1 MNQQETNNETSLL
14 ENATRLIV
22 PKGLS
27 DQEAQKLLTEI
38 GFSDWHTAHRR
49 LLELCKDETSRAALA
64 KCLPMLLVALS
75 NAATPDG
82 SLVNFERFVQ
92 CVQSREE
99 LFDYLASN
107 PRAVE
112 ILVKLFVGSQFLT
125 EILLR
130 NPGYLDE
137 LTNHKRLAEFKSKQQ
152 FTAEALKASEKNSTV
167 AEKLDALRRFQH
179 WELLRI
185 GACDSFGLFDLKSI
199 TVQLSLL
206 TDSLVQSCLMI
217 LAEELSVSIDGFVVL
232 AFGKLGGEE
241 LNYSSDIDLI
251 FLSESDAT
259 KFWTL
264 GQRLIKA
271 LMESTGEGFL
281 YRVDMRLRPWGRS
294 GALVNTVDS
303 HINYLKK
310 HGLLW
315 EKQALLKA
323 RPIAG
328 DLDVGQSFLQRT
340 HPLIYGLP
348 VDQIRESIQGMKTR
362 IEEELER
369 KGRKWGEVKSGEG
382 SIRDIEF
389 VTQFLQLSHGGDH
402 PDVRSF
408 NTMDGLVRLADFG
421 FFQANEFRQ
430 LSTGYVFLRTIEHS
444 LQMMHYKQTHSL
456 PEDPRE
462 LAFLA
467 LRLDFTNAEQFLKYY
482 RQHCEAIR
490 EIYEKYVGGKG
501 EVLQHETTEQPG
513 HIPDHR
519 ALMEPSYAETFN
531 EEDIEHHAKLLKI
544 LSADNLVEIEA
555 SPAGE
560 GRWQLIVVGYN
571 HIGELSLMCGLLSV
585 YGFDIA
591 DGNVFTAEQ
600 VSSDFR
606 SGEKN
611 SSDKSVSLSGVRK
624 FVNVFTLRPSLE
636 TVLPEVWDRYKHDLC
651 ELVGLLRKGD
661 QKQIQ
666 GILAKRVVGALRDVT
681 ETTTAL
687 YPIEVEIDNAS
698 SQRYTVLYIR
708 AEDTTGFLYELTNG
722 LALAGIDIRR
732 VIVNSIGNRVFDT
745 LFVTDASGEKITD
758 LTRQRELRAAV
769 MLIKHF
775 THLLPG
781 SPNPEAAL
789 LHFRDFLEHLFQQPN
804 WLEELATLERPDVL
818 QAVAKLLGV
827 SNFLWEDFLRLQHEN
842 LFPVVADVEALSEQK
857 TRESIEEELNELL
870 SSADDAA
877 ARIKSLNAFKDR
889 EMFRIDM
896 RHILGHVEE
905 FGQFSRE
912 LTDLAEV
919 VVAAAM
925 RICERDL
932 EKRYGEPL
940 LEDGSRC
947 PLCVGALGK
956 CGGHEL
962 GFASDIELMF
972 LYYGNG
978 KTTGPDEIT
987 TTEYFLKLVEAV
999 MRTIQTRQE
1008 GIFQIDLRL
1017 RPYGRAGS
1025 LAVSLDAFETY
1036 FGPQGAAW
1044 PYERQALVKFR
1055 PIAGDPEFG
1064 RKIVALRD
1072 ELIYTGDPFDVAAM
1086 RGMREK
1092 QVLQLVQ
1099 AGAVNAKLSSGG
1111 LVDSEYIVQGLQI
1124 SHGHQKPSLRVT
1136 NTLKAMQ
1143 ELLNAEILTEENYEH
1158 LKDAYI
1164 FQRRL
1169 IDALRM
1175 VRGHAKDLTVPT
1187 PDSEEFQFLA
1197 RRLGYGNDSRQ
1208 LEKDLERVTETV
1220 SGMTCLLDMPEKR

>member
-1 MNQQETNNETSLL
+1 
-14 ENATRLIV
+14 
-22 PKGLS
+22 G
-27 DQEAQKLLTEI
+27 
-38 GFSDWHTAHRR
+38 
-49 LLELCKDETSRAALA
+49 
-64 KCLPMLLVALS
+64 
-75 NAATPDG
+75 
-82 SLVNFERFVQ
+82 
-92 CVQSREE
+92 
-99 LFDYLASN
+99 
-107 PRAVE
+107 
-112 ILVKLFVGSQFLT
+112 
-125 EILLR
+125 
-130 NPGYLDE
+130 
-137 LTNHKRLAEFKSKQQ
+137 
-152 FTAEALKASEKNSTV
+152 
-167 AEKLDALRRFQH
+167 
-179 WELLRI
+179 
-185 GACDSFGLFDLKSI
+185 
-199 TVQLSLL
+199 
-206 TDSLVQSCLMI
+206 
-217 LAEELSVSIDGFVVL
+217 
-232 AFGKLGGEE
+232 
-241 LNYSSDIDLI
+241 
-251 FLSESDAT
+251 
-259 KFWTL
+259 
-264 GQRLIKA
+264 
-271 LMESTGEGFL
+271 
-281 YRVDMRLRPWGRS
+281 
-294 GALVNTVDS
+294 
-303 HINYLKK
+303 
-310 HGLLW
+310 
-315 EKQALLKA
+315 
-323 RPIAG
+323 
-328 DLDVGQSFLQRT
+328 
-340 HPLIYGLP
+340 
-348 VDQIRESIQGMKTR
+348 
-362 IEEELER
+362 
-369 KGRKWGEVKSGEG
+369 
-382 SIRDIEF
+382 
-389 VTQFLQLSHGGDH
+389 
-402 PDVRSF
+402 
-408 NTMDGLVRLADFG
+408 
-421 FFQANEFRQ
+421 
-430 LSTGYVFLRTIEHS
+430 
-444 LQMMHYKQTHSL
+444 
-456 PEDPRE
+456 
-462 LAFLA
+462 
-467 LRLDFTNAEQFLKYY
+467 
-482 RQHCEAIR
+482 
-490 EIYEKYVGGKG
+490 
-501 EVLQHETTEQPG
+501 QPG
-513 HIPDHR
+513 DIPDHR
-519 ALMEPSYAETFN
+519 TLMEPSYAETFN
-531 EEDIEHHAKLLKI
+531 EQEIEHHAKLLKI

-555 SPAGE
+555 SPAEE

-600 VSSDFR
+600 VSSEFR
-606 SGEKN
+606 SDKN
-611 SSDKSVSLSGVRK
+611 HAADKSVSLSEVRK
-624 FVNVFTLRPSLE
+624 FVNVFTLRPPLE
-636 TVLPEVWDRYKHDLC
+636 TVLPEVWDRYKQDLS

-666 GILAKRVVGALRDVT
+666 GILAKRVAGALRDVT

-698 SQRYTVLYIR
+698 SKQQTVLHIR

-769 MLIKHF
+769 VLIKHF
-775 THLLPG
+775 THLLPR

-789 LHFRDFLEHLFQQPN
+789 LHFRDFLEHLFQRPD

-857 TRESIEEELNELL
+857 TRETIEKELNDMLA
-870 SSADDAA
+870 SADDAA
-877 ARIKSLNAFKDR
+877 ARIKTLNAFKDR

-919 VVAAAM
+919 VVAAAI
-925 RICERDL
+925 RICEHDL
-932 EKRYGEPL
+932 QRKYGEPL
-940 LEDGSRC
+940 LQDGRRC

-956 CGGHEL
+956 CGGREL
-962 GFASDIELMF
+962 GYASDIELMF
-972 LYYGNG
+972 LYLDNG

-987 TTEYFLKLVEAV
+987 TTEYFQKLVEAV
-999 MRTIQTRQE
+999 MRTIQARQE

-1064 RKIVALRD
+1064 RQIVALRD
-1072 ELIYTGDPFDVAAM
+1072 ELLYTGAPFDVAAM

-1099 AGAVNAKLSSGG
+1099 AGAVNAKLSPGG
-1111 LVDSEYIVQGLQI
+1111 LVDTEYIVQGLQI

-1143 ELLNAEILTEENYEH
+1143 ELLNAEILTEENHKH
-1158 LKDAYI
+1158 LQDAYI

-1175 VRGHAKDLTVPT
+1175 VRGHAKDLTVPP

-1220 SGMTCLLDMPEKR
+1220 RELTCLLE